1 MTGRPSDASPLG
13 ERLTDIP
20 LIEAALTRAVQEA
33 LRLHKLAGN
42 PVAEWRDGR
51 VVWVAPEDIPVERE
65 GAART

>member
-1 MTGRPSDASPLG
+1 MTGRPLAASPLS

-20 LIEAALTRAVQEA
+20 LIEAALARAVQDA

-51 VVWVAPEDIPVERE
+51 VVWVAPEDIPVGEE
-65 GAART
+65 GTARV